1 MAEIRNAGP
10 EKSSEIIQN
19 VVVGDESASTSAKES
34 ARHFKE
40 HLDAKVASRRAR
52 RSIPSVHKQEMLRF
66 FNRMGEAFE
75 SVKLITKYPPIEKD
89 DALYEVKTDQGLHR
103 VIRSRDGRYTM
114 FG

>member
-1 MAEIRNAGP
+1 MAEIRNVDSRQG
-10 EKSSEIIQN
+10 SETVHD
-19 VVVGDESASTSAKES
+19 VVVGESSASAKES

-40 HLDAKVASRRAR
+40 HLDAKVASRRTR
-52 RSIPSVHKQEMLRF
+52 NSIPSVHKQELLRF

-103 VIRSRDGRYTM
+103 IIRSRDGRYTM